1 MADPKPRG
9 APKIK
14 QRLFSRTYVAM
25 TVSLAAVM
33 FLTGLA
39 ALAVVPTLPVATR
52 ALQGLPFTLW
62 WPRASWRRTRSAATA
77 AAGTGVDEHRVDPA
91 LGGVPAVVGSVSG

>member
-1 MADPKPRG
+1 MADLKPRG

-52 ALQGLPFTLW
+52 ALQGLPFYPLV
-62 WPRASWRRTRSAATA
+62 AACFVA
-77 AAGTGVDEHRVDPA
+77 ANL
-91 LGGVPAVVGSVSG
+91 LGGMLGGNCGRGHWR